1 MAISIL
7 DYGAT
12 ALRTKDYFR
21 RNGAEPGKEEGSWAS
36 TKKISE
42 EAVAPVTHD
51 LARGR
56 AHHNIDR
63 IRDAMEQIQE
73 RMQQQQQQ
81 QYEEQAPEAMDLNQ
95 EVTAII
101 GERANAVKDEQ
112 QARTIADYLKVV
124 IVRNT
129 ALSQILHGHN
139 GSERILTLMD
149 TVRAA
154 EKAAASA

>member
-7 DYGAT
+7 DYGA
-12 ALRTKDYFR
+12 AAVRSKDYYR
-21 RNGAEPGKEEGSWAS
+21 RGGVEPGKETGSWAS

-42 EAVAPVTHD
+42 EAVAPVTDD

-56 AHHNIDR
+56 AHQNMDR

-73 RMQQQQQQ
+73 RLQQIQP
-81 QYEEQAPEAMDLNQ
+81 PEDAQLDTTDLTQ
-95 EVTAII
+95 EITAVI
-101 GERANAVKDEQ
+101 GDAANRVADEQ

-129 ALSQILHGHN
+129 ALSQVLHGHN

-154 EKAAASA
+154 EKAALSA

>member
-1 MAISIL
+1 MAISIM
-7 DYGAT
+7 DYGAV
-12 ALRTKDYFR
+12 AVRSKDYYR
-21 RNGAEPGKEEGSWAS
+21 REGVESGKGAGSWAS
-36 TKKISE
+36 NKKISE
-42 EAVAPVTHD
+42 EAVAPVSHD

-56 AHHNIDR
+56 AHQNMDR

-73 RMQQQQQQ
+73 RLQQIQP
-81 QYEEQAPEAMDLNQ
+81 PEDAQLETTDLTQ
-95 EVTAII
+95 EF
-101 GERANAVKDEQ
+101 NAVMGDTANRVADEQ

-149 TVRAA
+149 TVRTS
-154 EKAAASA
+154 EKVAASA